1 MEDTY
6 TILRH
11 FADSWMLLT
20 PTGIF
25 LGVCFW
31 AYRPGSRALH
41 DDAANTI
48 FREQAEPPRMAGC
61 AKACPDCACATQL
74 ENLQ

>member
-1 MEDTY
+1 MQDTY
-6 TILRH
+6 SILRY

-20 PTGIF
+20 LTGIF
-25 LGVCFW
+25 AGVCFW

-48 FREQAEPPRMAGC
+48 FRDAAEPPRVPGC
-61 AKACPDCACATQL
+61 ANACPDCTCAPQMEKL
-74 ENLQ
+74 